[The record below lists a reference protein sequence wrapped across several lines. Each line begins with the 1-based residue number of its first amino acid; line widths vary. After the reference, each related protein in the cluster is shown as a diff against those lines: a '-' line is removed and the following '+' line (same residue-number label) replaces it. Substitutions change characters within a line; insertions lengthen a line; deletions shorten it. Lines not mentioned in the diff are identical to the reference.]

1 MASLASFEPLPSVA
15 IRPLLPSDLA
25 EADRILRLA
34 FGTFLE
40 LPDPQAFM
48 GDADY
53 VHARHT
59 YASAHFGAFDDDDD
73 KTSSLLGSVFVTVW
87 GSFAFFGPLT
97 VDPGAQ
103 GRGVAQA
110 LLRAVEAHLDEQPQ
124 VRRRGLFTFADST
137 LHGHLYGKFGYLP
150 RYLTLIM
157 EKPVPVGD
165 TPTTGEGKDGK
176 EKEEKE
182 KDALKVA
189 ARISA
194 GAFKGLYSLLSMVAH
209 PDAVYDGAR
218 ALAPAAKA
226 RLRAMRAAGCVSR
239 LQHARLLG
247 ALDPPWTLDEY
258 DDGARARAL
267 NPAV

>member
-1 MASLASFEPLPSVA
+1 MASLAASEPLPSVA

-34 FGTFLE
+34 FGTFLK

-53 VHARHT
+53 VHTRHT
-59 YASAHFGAFDDDDD
+59 YAAAHFGAFDDDE
-73 KTSSLLGSVFVTVW
+73 TSALLGSVFVTVW

-157 EKPVPVGD
+157 EKQVPVGD
-165 TPTTGEGKDGK
+165 TTTTGEGKDGK
-176 EKEEKE
+176 VKEEEEKE

-218 ALAPAAKA
+218 ALADAQFDGLDHGENK
-226 RLRAMRAAGCVSR
+226 RACTACTACHVIRVI
-239 LQHARLLG
+239 
-247 ALDPPWTLDEY
+247 EY
-258 DDGARARAL
+258 TFNEQESMYSL
-267 NPAV
+267 YSLSCH